1 MYNEINLRSIVSLQT
16 LSGSSNVLHLYLNGS
31 ISLLSEITNI
41 TRTPYDIESA
51 AVFLSGCQDT
61 AF

>member
-16 LSGSSNVLHLYLNGS
+16 LSGSSNVLH
-31 ISLLSEITNI
+31 LSEITNI